1 MIEQPI
7 FLIDT
12 SQVTIISGFHV
23 ISKEMKTEQYNEHAG
38 IKNSKNTKVQPQSN
52 YNGVLLFLISYFIL
66 NAKNIDI

>member
-7 FLIDT
+7 SLIDT

-38 IKNSKNTKVQPQSN
+38 IKNSKNMKVQPQSN
-52 YNGVLLFLISYFIL
+52 YDSVLILFLISYFII
-66 NAKNIDI
+66 KC